1 MSYPQRSIAAALT
14 LFFLAPLVAE
24 YLLGDLPV
32 TLLSALVML
41 APMYGG
47 GALLI
52 RELTRRSGRGWPT
65 MLLLGCAYAFIEE
78 GFSTQSLFNPNFLGM
93 HLLAPA
99 WIPSLGIGA
108 WWTVLMLNVHPLWS
122 MGVSIALAEG
132 LFPSRTRTHQMPQTP
147 WLGKIGLS
155 TAALLMIVGAAGGGV
170 YSYRHSHFRASVAQ
184 FAVNAIF
191 CILLVTAA
199 FLLPRPAS
207 STTAGQVP
215 SPWLT
220 SLTAFLLGVF
230 VFFTP
235 PQLGWGAVTII
246 LAADLIALI
255 FVGVAA
261 GRAGWTPL
269 HTLSLAAGGA
279 IFYGVHA
286 FLGNPVVPSPR
297 WIVRSGNALFLVLAV
312 MLILIAVR
320 RTRSVLLVGSS
331 QLTSA
336 GS

>member
-14 LFFLAPLVAE
+14 LFFVAPLVAE
-24 YLLGDLPV
+24 YLLGDLPI
-32 TLLSALVML
+32 TLLAALIML

-65 MLLLGCAYAFIEE
+65 MLLLGCAYALFEE

-99 WIPSLGIGA
+99 WIPALGIGA

-132 LFPSRTRTHQMPQTP
+132 LFPSRATTP

-155 TAALLMIVGAAGGGV
+155 AAALLMVAGAAGGGF
-170 YSYRHSHFRASVAQ
+170 YSYRHSHFRASPAQ
-184 FAVNAIF
+184 FAVTAVL
-191 CILLVTAA
+191 CILLAIAA
-199 FLLPRPAS
+199 FLLPRPAPR
-207 STTAGQVP
+207 STSGMIP

-220 SLTAFLLGVF
+220 ASAAFLLGVVIF
-230 VFFTP
+230 LTP
-235 PQLGWGAVTII
+235 PPFGWAAVAIM

-255 FVGVAA
+255 FVWVASS
-261 GRAGWTPL
+261 RSGWTPL

-279 IFYGVHA
+279 VFYGVHA
-286 FLGNPVVPSPR
+286 FIGHPVVRSSR
-297 WIVRSGNALFLVLAV
+297 WIVRSGNALFLLLAV
-312 MLILIAVR
+312 ALIVIAVR
-320 RTRSVLLVGSS
+320 RTRSVLRVGSS

-336 GS
+336 GA